1 MRGTG
6 MKEQLVAKL
15 QIPSWSSSRARTGQ
29 APTSSKC
36 GRPLGPCEGRE
47 GLGKSFRPE
56 ATAFLF

>member
-15 QIPSWSSSRARTGQ
+15 QIPSWSSSPSLHWPS
-29 APTSSKC
+29 PTSSKC
-36 GRPLGPCEGRE
+36 GRPSGPCEGRE

-56 ATAFLF
+56 AAAFLF